1 MCLSIKSCYL
11 FVTFF
16 GCAKHE
22 KTLTGLDRHGPGDL
36 LGLVRTQELPRV
48 GPERAAERL
57 GSIQMLISF
66 HIFPVRYYV
75 LWDKIDTEQMVATV
89 RELSSQAHKATK
101 SLKLLTY
108 VGCPFAI
115 CPCSSLLHCASH
127 IGLDEFSAN
136 GLLICWKEICQVVK
150 AELTVDPI
158 HEEDA
163 PKPETGKLRLELKWI
178 DLSPKWQ
185 DAFQEPII
193 EAIKIYFQ
201 HEAIAP
207 VYTRMTSWM

>member
-1 MCLSIKSCYL
+1 VMTTQSEIAEAFYNFVNAAVIKPPEPHREYK
-11 FVTFF
+11 
-16 GCAKHE
+16 G
-22 KTLTGLDRHGPGDL
+22 LTG
-36 LGLVRTQELPRV
+36 
-48 GPERAAERL
+48 
-57 GSIQMLISF
+57 
-66 HIFPVRYYV
+66 
-75 LWDKIDTEQMVATV
+75 
-89 RELSSQAHKATK
+89 
-101 SLKLLTY
+101 
-108 VGCPFAI
+108 
-115 CPCSSLLHCASH
+115 
-127 IGLDEFSAN
+127 
-136 GLLICWKEICQVVK
+136 
-150 AELTVDPI
+150 LTVDPI